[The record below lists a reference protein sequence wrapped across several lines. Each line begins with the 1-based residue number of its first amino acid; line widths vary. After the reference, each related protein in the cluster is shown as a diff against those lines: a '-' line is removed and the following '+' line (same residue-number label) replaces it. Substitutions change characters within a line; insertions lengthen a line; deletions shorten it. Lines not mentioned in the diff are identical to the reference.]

1 MDRYTIEQKMK
12 SAAAFLVIIILLPYI
27 ISVFVN
33 GADAAS
39 GEGSVFYV
47 KVKVPDTEEADGI
60 AEIGWT
66 DCLAGILAKEVP
78 EDFGEE
84 AMKAQAVVIRTQ
96 IYRELESSG
105 DKILTLERMTL
116 EEMKKQWGQE
126 KALDYYNKYI
136 RAVEQTDDT
145 VLMYGDGYAWT
156 PFHQSSS
163 GMTRSAAEVMG
174 TEEFPYVAVRE
185 CPDDKE
191 ADNEIQV
198 FTFSYEEIQAA
209 CRDFLVAADDGEQAE
224 KGYTFA
230 DFEIQE
236 YDSAG
241 YVSRLRIGDT
251 VCTGDQFRDAL
262 DLPSSCFSFS
272 ELREGK
278 AGSGIKITT
287 AGNGHGIG
295 MSLWTAEK
303 MDEDGSTYEEIL
315 SFFFEGTELRKDIQ
329 ETELFRNTGLPED
342 KKGIP

>member
-33 GADAAS
+33 GADAAA

-163 GMTRSAAEVMG
+163 GMTRSASEVMG
-174 TEEFPYVAVRE
+174 TEEYPYVAVRE

-198 FTFSYEEIQAA
+198 FTFSYDEIQEA
-209 CRDFLVAADDGEQAE
+209 CRDFLVAAADGEQAE

-230 DFEIQE
+230 DFEIKS

-241 YVSRLRIGDT
+241 YVSQLRIGDT
-251 VCTGDQFRDAL
+251 LCTGDQFRDAL
-262 DLPSSCFSFS
+262 GLPSSAFSFS
-272 ELREGK
+272 ETQEEAD
-278 AGSGIKITT
+278 AGGEMKITT
-287 AGNGHGIG
+287 TGNGHGLG

-303 MDEDGSTYEEIL
+303 MDEEGMTYEEIL
-315 SFFFEGTELRKDIQ
+315 SFFFEGTELKKDIQ
-329 ETELFRNTGLPED
+329 ETELF
-342 KKGIP
+342 

>member
-287 AGNGHGIG
+287 AGNGHGLG

-329 ETELFRNTGLPED
+329 ETELF
-342 KKGIP
+342 

>member
-33 GADAAS
+33 GADAAA
-39 GEGSVFYV
+39 GDGSSSLYV
-47 KVKVPDTEEADGI
+47 KVEVPDTEEADGI

-287 AGNGHGIG
+287 AGNGHGLG

-329 ETELFRNTGLPED
+329 ETELF
-342 KKGIP
+342 

>member
-1 MDRYTIEQKMK
+1 MDRYTIEQKLK

-39 GEGSVFYV
+39 GDGSSSLYV
-47 KVKVPDTEEADGI
+47 KVEVPDTEEADGVR
-60 AEIGWT
+60 EIGWT
-66 DCLAGILAKEVP
+66 DYLAGILAKEVSA
-78 EDFGEE
+78 DFGEE
-84 AMKAQAVVIRTQ
+84 AMKAQAVLIRTQ
-96 IYRELESSG
+96 IYRELSASE
-105 DKILTLERMTL
+105 DKVLSMDYMTR

-126 KALDYYNKYI
+126 KAPDYYEKYI

-145 VLMYGDGYAWT
+145 VLVYGEGYAWA

-163 GMTRSAAEVMG
+163 GMTRSASEVMG
-174 TEEFPYVAVRE
+174 TEEYPYVAVRE

-198 FTFSYEEIQAA
+198 FTFSYDEIQEA
-209 CRDFLVAADDGEQAE
+209 CRDFLVAAADGEQAE

-230 DFEIQE
+230 DFEIKS

-241 YVSRLRIGDT
+241 YVSQLRIGDT
-251 VCTGDQFRDAL
+251 VCTGDQFRGAL

-287 AGNGHGIG
+287 AGNGHGLG

-329 ETELFRNTGLPED
+329 ETELF
-342 KKGIP
+342 

>member
-1 MDRYTIEQKMK
+1 MDRYTIEQKLK

-39 GEGSVFYV
+39 GESSVFYV

-262 DLPSSCFSFS
+262 ELPSSCFSFS

-287 AGNGHGIG
+287 AGNGHGLG

-329 ETELFRNTGLPED
+329 ETELF
-342 KKGIP
+342 

>member
-251 VCTGDQFRDAL
+251 LCTGDQFREAL
-262 DLPSSCFSFS
+262 GLPSSCFSFS

-287 AGNGHGIG
+287 AGNGHGLG

-315 SFFFEGTELRKDIQ
+315 SFFFEGTKLRKDIQ
-329 ETELFRNTGLPED
+329 ETELF
-342 KKGIP
+342 

>member
-12 SAAAFLVIIILLPYI
+12 FAAAFLVIIILLPYI

-33 GADAAS
+33 GADAAA

-126 KALDYYNKYI
+126 KALDYYNKCI

-287 AGNGHGIG
+287 AGNGHGLG

-329 ETELFRNTGLPED
+329 ETELF
-342 KKGIP
+342 

>member
-33 GADAAS
+33 GADAAA

-116 EEMKKQWGQE
+116 EEMKKRWGQE

-241 YVSRLRIGDT
+241 YVSRLRIRDT

-287 AGNGHGIG
+287 AGNGHGLG

-329 ETELFRNTGLPED
+329 ETELF
-342 KKGIP
+342 

>member
-33 GADAAS
+33 GADAAA

-84 AMKAQAVVIRTQ
+84 AMKAQAVAIRTQ

-287 AGNGHGIG
+287 AGNGHGLG

-329 ETELFRNTGLPED
+329 ETELF
-342 KKGIP
+342 

>member
-33 GADAAS
+33 GADAAA

-156 PFHQSSS
+156 SFHQSSS

-287 AGNGHGIG
+287 AGNGHGLG

-329 ETELFRNTGLPED
+329 ETELF
-342 KKGIP
+342 

>member
-33 GADAAS
+33 GADAAA

-272 ELREGK
+272 EIREGK

-287 AGNGHGIG
+287 AGNGHGLG

-329 ETELFRNTGLPED
+329 ETELF
-342 KKGIP
+342 

>member
-39 GEGSVFYV
+39 EEGSVFYV

-287 AGNGHGIG
+287 AGNGHGLG

-329 ETELFRNTGLPED
+329 ETELF
-342 KKGIP
+342 

>member
-224 KGYTFA
+224 KGYTFD

-287 AGNGHGIG
+287 AGNGHGLG

-329 ETELFRNTGLPED
+329 ETELF
-342 KKGIP
+342 

>member
-33 GADAAS
+33 GADAAA

-185 CPDDKE
+185 CPDDKG

-251 VCTGDQFRDAL
+251 VCTGDRFRDAL

-287 AGNGHGIG
+287 AGNGHGLG

-329 ETELFRNTGLPED
+329 ETELF
-342 KKGIP
+342 

>member
-33 GADAAS
+33 GADATS
-39 GEGSVFYV
+39 GESSVFYV

-163 GMTRSAAEVMG
+163 
-174 TEEFPYVAVRE
+174 
-185 CPDDKE
+185 
-191 ADNEIQV
+191 
-198 FTFSYEEIQAA
+198 
-209 CRDFLVAADDGEQAE
+209 
-224 KGYTFA
+224 
-230 DFEIQE
+230 
-236 YDSAG
+236 
-241 YVSRLRIGDT
+241 
-251 VCTGDQFRDAL
+251 
-262 DLPSSCFSFS
+262 
-272 ELREGK
+272 
-278 AGSGIKITT
+278 
-287 AGNGHGIG
+287 
-295 MSLWTAEK
+295 
-303 MDEDGSTYEEIL
+303 
-315 SFFFEGTELRKDIQ
+315 
-329 ETELFRNTGLPED
+329 
-342 KKGIP
+342 

>member
-136 RAVEQTDDT
+136 RAVEQPDDT

-287 AGNGHGIG
+287 AGNGHGLG

-329 ETELFRNTGLPED
+329 ETELF
-342 KKGIP
+342 

>member
-1 MDRYTIEQKMK
+1 MDRYVIEQKLK
-12 SAAAFLVIIILLPYI
+12 SVAAFLVIIILLPYI

-33 GADAAS
+33 GADAAADS
-39 GEGSVFYV
+39 GDSAFYV
-47 KVKVPDTEEADGI
+47 KVKVPDTEEADGV

-66 DCLAGILAKEVP
+66 AYLAGILAREVP
-78 EDFGEE
+78 ADLGEE

-287 AGNGHGIG
+287 AGNGHGLG

-329 ETELFRNTGLPED
+329 ETELF
-342 KKGIP
+342 

>member
-1 MDRYTIEQKMK
+1 MDRYTVEQKLK

-33 GADAAS
+33 GADAAA
-39 GEGSVFYV
+39 GESSVFYV

-66 DCLAGILAKEVP
+66 DYLAGILAKEVP
-78 EDFGEE
+78 ADYGEE
-84 AMKAQAVVIRTQ
+84 AMKAQAVLIRTQ
-96 IYRELESSG
+96 IYKELESSE
-105 DKILTLERMTL
+105 DKILTLEHMTIDD
-116 EEMKKQWGQE
+116 MKKQWGQE
-126 KALDYYNKYI
+126 KALDYYEKYI

-185 CPDDKE
+185 CPDDKD

-198 FTFSYEEIQAA
+198 FTFSYEEIQAS
-209 CRDFLVAADDGEQAE
+209 CRDFLVAAADGEQAE

-230 DFEIQE
+230 DFEIKE

-262 DLPSSCFSFS
+262 GLPSSSFSFS
-272 ELREGK
+272 EGQGGEEG
-278 AGSGIKITT
+278 GGIKITT
-287 AGNGHGIG
+287 TGNGHGLG
-295 MSLWTAEK
+295 LSLWTAEK
-303 MDEDGSTYEEIL
+303 MDEEGKTYEEIL
-315 SFFFEGTELRKDIQ
+315 SFFFEGTELKKDIQ
-329 ETELFRNTGLPED
+329 ETELF
-342 KKGIP
+342 

>member
-1 MDRYTIEQKMK
+1 MDRYTIEQKLK

-33 GADAAS
+33 GADAAA

-287 AGNGHGIG
+287 AGNGHGLG

-329 ETELFRNTGLPED
+329 ETELF
-342 KKGIP
+342 

>member
-1 MDRYTIEQKMK
+1 MK

-287 AGNGHGIG
+287 AGNGHGLG

-329 ETELFRNTGLPED
+329 ETELF
-342 KKGIP
+342 

>member
-33 GADAAS
+33 GADAAA

-174 TEEFPYVAVRE
+174 TEEFPYVTIRRLIMRSRYLHSRMRRYRRRAVISLWRLMTGSRRKKDIRS
-185 CPDDKE
+185 PILRSRNMILQDM
-191 ADNEIQV
+191 
-198 FTFSYEEIQAA
+198 
-209 CRDFLVAADDGEQAE
+209 
-224 KGYTFA
+224 
-230 DFEIQE
+230 
-236 YDSAG
+236 SAG
-241 YVSRLRIGDT
+241 
-251 VCTGDQFRDAL
+251 F
-262 DLPSSCFSFS
+262 
-272 ELREGK
+272 
-278 AGSGIKITT
+278 GSGIRSVQVISSGK
-287 AGNGHGIG
+287 
-295 MSLWTAEK
+295 LWGSHPVVFLSVSSGKEK
-303 MDEDGSTYEEIL
+303 PGAVSK
-315 SFFFEGTELRKDIQ
+315 SR
-329 ETELFRNTGLPED
+329 LPEMGMD
-342 KKGIP
+342 LA

>member
-84 AMKAQAVVIRTQ
+84 TMKAQAVVIRTQ

-287 AGNGHGIG
+287 AGNGHGLG

-329 ETELFRNTGLPED
+329 ETELF
-342 KKGIP
+342 

>member
-33 GADAAS
+33 GADAAA

-163 GMTRSAAEVMG
+163 GMTRSATEVMG

-287 AGNGHGIG
+287 AGNGHGLG

-329 ETELFRNTGLPED
+329 ETELF
-342 KKGIP
+342 

>member
-251 VCTGDQFRDAL
+251 LCTGDQFREAL
-262 DLPSSCFSFS
+262 GLPSSAFSFS
-272 ELREGK
+272 ETQEEAD
-278 AGSGIKITT
+278 AGGEMKITT
-287 AGNGHGIG
+287 TGNGHGLG

-303 MDEDGSTYEEIL
+303 MDEEGMTYEEIL
-315 SFFFEGTELRKDIQ
+315 SFFFEGTELKKDIQ
-329 ETELFRNTGLPED
+329 ETELF
-342 KKGIP
+342 

>member
-185 CPDDKE
+185 CPDDKG

-287 AGNGHGIG
+287 AGNGHGLG

-329 ETELFRNTGLPED
+329 ETELF
-342 KKGIP
+342 

>member
-33 GADAAS
+33 GADAAA

-251 VCTGDQFRDAL
+251 LCTGDQFRDAL
-262 DLPSSCFSFS
+262 GLPSSCFSFS
-272 ELREGK
+272 ETQEEAD
-278 AGSGIKITT
+278 AGGEMKITT
-287 AGNGHGIG
+287 TGNGHGLG

-303 MDEDGSTYEEIL
+303 MDEEGMTYEEIL
-315 SFFFEGTELRKDIQ
+315 SFFFEGTELKKDIQ
-329 ETELFRNTGLPED
+329 ETELF
-342 KKGIP
+342 

>member
-47 KVKVPDTEEADGI
+47 KVKVPDTEEAEGI

-287 AGNGHGIG
+287 AGNGHGLG

-329 ETELFRNTGLPED
+329 ETELF
-342 KKGIP
+342 

>member
-33 GADAAS
+33 GADAAA

-251 VCTGDQFRDAL
+251 LCTGDQFREAL
-262 DLPSSCFSFS
+262 GLPSSCFSFS

-287 AGNGHGIG
+287 AGNGHGLG

-329 ETELFRNTGLPED
+329 ETELF
-342 KKGIP
+342 

>member
-126 KALDYYNKYI
+126 KALDYYNKCI

-287 AGNGHGIG
+287 AGNGHGLG

-315 SFFFEGTELRKDIQ
+315 SFFFEGIELRKDIQ
-329 ETELFRNTGLPED
+329 ETELF
-342 KKGIP
+342 

>member
-66 DCLAGILAKEVP
+66 DCLAGILAKEMP

-287 AGNGHGIG
+287 AGNGHGLG

-329 ETELFRNTGLPED
+329 ETELF
-342 KKGIP
+342 

>member
-163 GMTRSAAEVMG
+163 GMTRSATEVMG

-287 AGNGHGIG
+287 AGNGHGLG

-329 ETELFRNTGLPED
+329 ETELF
-342 KKGIP
+342 

>member
-12 SAAAFLVIIILLPYI
+12 SVAAFLVIIILLPYI

-287 AGNGHGIG
+287 AGNGHGLG

-329 ETELFRNTGLPED
+329 ETELF
-342 KKGIP
+342 